1 MPELDQDLAGS
12 RFVRPV
18 RSVLPDLLIF
28 AGLMAVAAAVRLPYL
43 QLVPVISDEAFEVLA
58 AQGMVGG
65 KFIWFGPF
73 DPTAGPLVTWLLAL
87 AVWLFGSSAYLA
99 RTVTL
104 VSGVLTVG
112 LVYLLGRSLAKA
124 AATNLASG
132 AGTTPGEALIDTRV
146 FHGRVAGLTA
156 GLLLALSPVHTI
168 VNSHIAWSN
177 SATPLFATATFLALH
192 AAVRRGDGRLLV
204 LGGFLYGL
212 ALQTH
217 ISMLVVIPG
226 LLIWFLARRDAIRGN
241 RAWLRRPWPYLA
253 VGAAALGYGN
263 MIVYNVVSRGGLLA
277 DAQLHT
283 YAWEPNP
290 TLISYLDRLAALLAN
305 LGQTIGGQ
313 VPRVADP
320 LAGLAVGLLVA
331 WLLAALVYAAWR
343 GEWLPALVL
352 LSTALIMP
360 YFNKR
365 YDGLLSQRYT
375 AFLLPL
381 CFATM
386 GALAGEVAGL
396 WRRARRS
403 AGLAAGEGI
412 VTRRAWSKQAAAV
425 LAVGLMLIAA
435 IYPIRNTLAYYSAET
450 RAGRDNRLTLAFT
463 EYLKT
468 SLPPGAALYIS
479 SGLRDKADGPGYR
492 FLRAIYYYL
501 TMERVE
507 HRILELPDIAAQLE
521 AAPGQAAWLVLTADD
536 YQTLGQRFKLEP
548 VVGGPAVPTGG
559 YVAGYNLP

>member
-1 MPELDQDLAGS
+1 MPELSQDLTGS
-12 RFVRPV
+12 RFAKPV
-18 RSVLPDLLIF
+18 RSRLPDLLIV

-58 AQGMVGG
+58 AQGIVGG

-73 DPTAGPLVTWLLAL
+73 DPTTGPLVTWLLAL

-99 RTVTL
+99 RAVTL
-104 VSGVLTVG
+104 AFGVLTVG
-112 LVYLLGRSLAKA
+112 LVYLLGWS
-124 AATNLASG
+124 LASG
-132 AGTTPGEALIDTRV
+132 QTTTDIASRSEAELTTV
-146 FHGRVAGLTA
+146 AVWQGRIAGLVA
-156 GLLLALSPVHTI
+156 GLLLAFNPVHTI

-177 SATPLFATATFLALH
+177 SVTPVFATATFLALH
-192 AAVRRGDGRLLV
+192 AAVRRGDGWLLV

-226 LLIWFLARRDAIRGN
+226 LLIWFLARREVL
-241 RAWLRRPWPYLA
+241 AWLRRPWPYLA
-253 VGAAALGYGN
+253 AAAAALGYGN
-263 MIVYNVVSRGGLLA
+263 MIVYNVMSRGGLLA

-290 TLISYLDRLAALLAN
+290 TLISYLDRLASLLTN

-320 LAGLAVGLLVA
+320 LFGLAIGLLAA
-331 WLLAALVYAAWR
+331 WLLAALVYTVWR
-343 GEWLPALVL
+343 GEWLPVLVL
-352 LSTALIMP
+352 ASTALVMP

-381 CFATM
+381 CFAAM
-386 GALAGEVAGL
+386 GALAAEVVGL

-403 AGLAAGEGI
+403 TGQVAEAGNVTGEAWRKQSVAALVLVLMGI
-412 VTRRAWSKQAAAV
+412 TV
-425 LAVGLMLIAA
+425 
-435 IYPIRNTLAYYSAET
+435 IYPVRNTLAYYSAET
-450 RAGRDNRLTLAFT
+450 LAGRDNRLTLEFT
-463 EYLKT
+463 DYLKT
-468 SLPPGAALYIS
+468 SLPPGTALYVS
-479 SGLRDKADGPGYR
+479 SGLQDKAEGPGYR

-501 TMERVE
+501 TMEGVE
-507 HRILELPDIAAQLE
+507 HRVLDLPDIAAELE
-521 AAPGQAAWLVLTADD
+521 AAPGQRTWLVLTAND
-536 YQTLGQRFKLEP
+536 YQTLEQRFKLESI
-548 VVGGPAVPTGG
+548 VGGPAVPNGG
-559 YVAGYNLP
+559 YVAGYSPP